1 MKFLQL
7 KQHLNNPSSIYT
19 VTGDDDFLISQAI
32 KIIKQVLV
40 TDFDEFNYLKVDMD
54 LTPTSDYANIINTM
68 PFGLGYRVVVFI
80 SPTSEQVK
88 VINSL
93 TKDLGQVVVVCVT
106 PASKIENAENIDCS
120 HLDKADLIKWVNNYL
135 FKANLKI
142 EKRAFDYI
150 IDMSQGDLAYLNT
163 ELPKL
168 EAYIGEDII
177 TIEAV
182 NQTFT
187 KNHNY
192 FVYHL
197 TNAIDSRDIKSQF
210 DILNSLTLAQNVG
223 DIYAFLGPYF
233 RRMFY
238 CSVSKSS
245 DEELASILKVKP
257 YAITKARQYVVKN
270 KAQYYINYYLKYI
283 ELDYNIK
290 SGKISSQNAMY
301 ELLLNIS

>member
-7 KQHLNNPSSIYT
+7 KQNLTNPASVYSI
-19 VTGDDDFLISQAI
+19 TGDDEFLISQAI
-32 KIIKQVLV
+32 KIIKQTLV
-40 TDFDEFNYLKVDMD
+40 GDFEEFNYLKVDMD
-54 LTPTSDYANIINTM
+54 LTPISDYANIINTM
-68 PFGLGYRVVVFI
+68 PFGLGCRVVVFT
-80 SPTSEQVK
+80 SPSNEQVK

-93 TKDLGQVVVVCVT
+93 TKDLGQVVIVCIQ
-106 PASKIENAENIDCS
+106 PASKIDNAEIIDCS
-120 HLDKADLIKWVNNYL
+120 HLDKADLIKWLNNYF
-135 FKANLKI
+135 FKSNLKI

-168 EAYIGEDII
+168 QAYIGEDII
-177 TIEAV
+177 TIDAV

-197 TNAIDSRDIKSQF
+197 TNAIDNRDIKAQF

-223 DIYAFLGPYF
+223 DIYSFLGPYF

-238 CSVSKSS
+238 CSISKGS
-245 DEELASILKVKP
+245 DDELASILKVKP
-257 YAITKARQYVVKN
+257 YSITKAKQYVVKN

-290 SGKISSQNAMY
+290 FGKISSQNAMY
-301 ELLLNIS
+301 ELLLNV